1 MTAGV
6 RHVEIERLFVHE
18 YRTPELSACQR
29 YVFRH
34 HADAL
39 GEQLAQCRSNRRETQ
54 RVAYTMERLRAGT
67 LVLG

>member
-1 MTAGV
+1 
-6 RHVEIERLFVHE
+6 
-18 YRTPELSACQR
+18 
-29 YVFRH
+29 VFRH

-39 GEQLAQCRSNRRETQ
+39 GEQLAQCRSKRREAQ